1 MASTGLPPHLQN
13 HAPWPDAV
21 LQGFHRVPMNLK
33 SEHEW
38 YGPWNTLLNY
48 IFPMTLPGN
57 HGGFQVAPQHIISS
71 LPPKSEPAIFFL
83 ISREGFPC
91 LLLDIKPPNH
101 LRAPACREDAY
112 KQLVKR
118 LRFLYQDDPLTST
131 HTPFIY
137 GVQAMGPNFM
147 TLKFDCQ
154 RGVVVP
160 TPRRH
165 SPRPPN
171 LSGNWDRYPRS
182 WWKHSV
188 MSLEGAA
195 VLMTVANHILDASE
209 VYEAAFPHPLP
220 SGPLLTREAVAALN
234 LDVLDHA
241 QEKNVEWDV
250 TSFDSSNTE
259 QSQESRA
266 TEGGNG
272 TAVDV

>member
-38 YGPWNTLLNY
+38 YRPWNTLLNY
-48 IFPMTLPGN
+48 IFPLTLSGN

-71 LPPKSEPAIFFL
+71 LPPKSEPTIFFL

-101 LRAPACREDAY
+101 LRAPACHEDAY
-112 KQLVKR
+112 KQL
-118 LRFLYQDDPLTST
+118 
-131 HTPFIY
+131 
-137 GVQAMGPNFM
+137 AMGPNFM

-154 RGVVVP
+154 CGVVVP
-160 TPRRH
+160 TPHRH

-195 VLMTVANHILDASE
+195 VLMTVANHILNASE